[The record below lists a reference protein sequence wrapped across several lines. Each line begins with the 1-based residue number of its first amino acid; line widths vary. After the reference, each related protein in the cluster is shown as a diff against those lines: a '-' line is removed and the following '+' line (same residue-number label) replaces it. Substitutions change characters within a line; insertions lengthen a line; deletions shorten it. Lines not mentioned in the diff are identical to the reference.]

1 MKKLYEKNELTFS
14 IICIVAYVILF
25 SNADKISKD
34 LGTIKI
40 ITAPLAAALAA
51 FLFIW
56 VKKNGLTEK
65 LGLCKPKVSA
75 GRFLYYIPLIILS
88 SVDVWYGVELHFS
101 VTEAVLYVISTLFVG
116 FLEELIF
123 RGFLY
128 KAISKD
134 SETQAIIIT
143 GLTFGIGHIVN
154 LFNGRATLS
163 TILQMCYAIALGILF
178 AVIFYKS
185 KSIIPCIIS
194 HSVINS
200 LSGFA
205 VDAPNS
211 FDIFIAAFVTIG
223 SLAYAAVIIKMNPKE
238 NI

>member
-14 IICIVAYVILF
+14 IICIVAYVVLF
-25 SNADKISKD
+25 SYADKISND
-34 LGTIKI
+34 LGTVKI
-40 ITAPLAAALAA
+40 ITTPLTAVFSA

-65 LGLCKPKVSA
+65 LGLCMPKVSA
-75 GRFLYYIPLIILS
+75 ERFLYYIPLIILS
-88 SVDVWYGVELHFS
+88 STNLWRGVTMNYS
-101 VTEAVLYVISTLFVG
+101 VFESVLYVISMLFVG

-134 SETQAIIIT
+134 SEKQAIIIS

-154 LFNGRATLS
+154 LLNGADVLPTL
-163 TILQMCYAIALGILF
+163 LQMCYAVAMGILF

-200 LSGFA
+200 LSTFGA
-205 VDAPNS
+205 ES
-211 FDIFIAAFVTIG
+211 SDIFNITVAAVMTAV

-238 NI
+238 NT